1 MLAYIVR
8 RTLICI
14 PLLFLMATVSFFVM
28 QLPPGCPLDPVRLDP
43 RISEELI
50 QIIERRF
57 GLDKP
62 LYLQYLHWMR
72 NALRLDFGWS
82 MRFHQ
87 PVWDIIRERILATLL
102 LSLSA
107 TLFTWLIAIPLGT
120 YAAIN
125 QYKWK
130 DKIISVLAAVG
141 LAIPNFFLA
150 ILLIYIAH
158 TTGILPLGG
167 MRSIGHFE
175 LSTWGRAWDIARH
188 LVIPT
193 VVLGTAGLAG
203 MQRIM
208 RGNLLEVL
216 KTQYIITARAK
227 GLPENRVLYLHALRN
242 AINPMVTMLGF
253 SFSALLSGAALTE
266 MITAWPG
273 LGLVM
278 LQAVRMM
285 DQFLIMAAFLM
296 SGVML
301 ILGNLLADILL
312 AVVDPRIKYE

>member
-1 MLAYIVR
+1 MLTYITR
-8 RTLICI
+8 RILICI

-28 QLPPGCPLDPVRLDP
+28 QLPPGCPLDPIRLDP

-50 QIIERRF
+50 QTIERQF

-87 PVWDIIRERILATLL
+87 PVWDIIKERVLATLL

-107 TLFTWLIAIPLGT
+107 TLCTWLIAIPLGT
-120 YAAIN
+120 YAAVN
-125 QYKWK
+125 EYKWK
-130 DKIISVLAAVG
+130 DRVISILSAVG
-141 LAIPNFFLA
+141 LAVPNFFLA

-158 TTGILPLGG
+158 ITGVLPLGG
-167 MRSIGHFE
+167 MRSLNHFE
-175 LSTWGRAWDIARH
+175 LSLGGRILDIARH

-216 KTQYIITARAK
+216 RTQYIATARAK
-227 GLPENRVLYLHALRN
+227 GLSENRVLYFHALRN
-242 AINPMVTMLGF
+242 AINPLVTMLGF

-285 DQFLIMAAFLM
+285 DQFLLMAAFLM

-312 AVVDPRIKYE
+312 VTVDPRIRYD

>member
-1 MLAYIVR
+1 MLAYITR
-8 RTLICI
+8 RILICI

-28 QLPPGCPLDPVRLDP
+28 QLPPGCPLDPMRLNP
-43 RISEELI
+43 EISEELI
-50 QIIERRF
+50 QTIERQF

-87 PVWDIIRERILATLL
+87 PVWTIIRDRILATLL

-107 TLFTWLIAIPLGT
+107 TLFTWLVAIPLGT
-120 YAAIN
+120 YAAVN

-130 DKIISVLAAVG
+130 DRVISFLSAIG

-158 TTGILPLGG
+158 VTGILPLGG
-167 MRSIGHFE
+167 MRSVGHFE
-175 LSTWGRAWDIARH
+175 LSLWGRGLDVARH

-208 RGNLLEVL
+208 RGNLLETL
-216 KTQYIITARAK
+216 GTQYILTARAK

-278 LQAVRMM
+278 LQAVRIM
-285 DQFLIMAAFLM
+285 DQFLIMATFLM

-301 ILGNLLADILL
+301 ILGNLFADILL
-312 AVVDPRIKYE
+312 VVVDPRIKYD

>member
-1 MLAYIVR
+1 MLAYIAR
-8 RTLICI
+8 RTLICL
-14 PLLFLMATVSFFVM
+14 PLLFLMTTVSFFVM

-50 QIIERRF
+50 QTIERRF

-87 PVWDIIRERILATLL
+87 PVWDIIRERILATFL

-120 YAAIN
+120 YAAVN

-130 DKIISVLAAVG
+130 DKVISILAAVG
-141 LAIPNFFLA
+141 LAVPNFFLA

-158 TTGILPLGG
+158 ITGILPLGG
-167 MRSIGHFE
+167 MRSLNHFE
-175 LSTWGRAWDIARH
+175 LSLWGRVLDIARH
-188 LVIPT
+188 LIIPT

-216 KTQYIITARAK
+216 KAQYITTARAK

-242 AINPMVTMLGF
+242 AINPLATMLGF

-285 DQFLIMAAFLM
+285 DHFLLMAAFLI

-312 AVVDPRIKYE
+312 VAIDPRIRYD

>member
-1 MLAYIVR
+1 
-8 RTLICI
+8 
-14 PLLFLMATVSFFVM
+14 
-28 QLPPGCPLDPVRLDP
+28 
-43 RISEELI
+43 
-50 QIIERRF
+50 
-57 GLDKP
+57 
-62 LYLQYLHWMR
+62 MR

-87 PVWDIIRERILATLL
+87 PVWDIIRGRILATLL

-107 TLFTWLIAIPLGT
+107 TLFTWLIAIPLGI
-120 YAAIN
+120 YAAVN

-130 DKIISVLAAVG
+130 DRIISVLAAVG

-158 TTGILPLGG
+158 ITGILPLGG
-167 MRSIGHFE
+167 MRSIDHLT
-175 LSTWGRAWDIARH
+175 LSTLGRVWDILRH

-208 RGNLLEVL
+208 RGNLLEIL

-242 AINPMVTMLGF
+242 AINPMITMLGF

-301 ILGNLLADILL
+301 ILGNLFADILL
-312 AVVDPRIKYE
+312 AAIDPRIKYD

>member
-1 MLAYIVR
+1 MFAYIAR
-8 RTLICI
+8 RILICS

-28 QLPPGCPLDPVRLDP
+28 QLPPGCPLDPLRLDP

-50 QIIERRF
+50 QTIERQF

-87 PVWDIIRERILATLL
+87 PGWDIIRGRILATLL

-120 YAAIN
+120 YAAVN
-125 QYKWK
+125 QYRWK
-130 DKIISVLAAVG
+130 DKLISVLAAVG

-158 TTGILPLGG
+158 LTGILPLGG
-167 MRSIGHFE
+167 MRSIDHFE
-175 LSTWGRAWDIARH
+175 LSIGARILDIARH
-188 LVIPT
+188 LIIPT
-193 VVLGTAGLAG
+193 VVLGTAGLAS

-216 KTQYIITARAK
+216 RTQYITTARAK

-253 SFSALLSGAALTE
+253 SFSGLLSGAALTE

-278 LQAVRMM
+278 LQAVRTM
-285 DQFLIMAAFLM
+285 DHFLLMAAFLM

-312 AVVDPRIKYE
+312 AVVDPRIKYD